1 MTRQNAGT
9 ETKAAAKAPARSRV
23 TATTP
28 PETEDTATTPAETED
43 TAATR
48 PGTGAAT
55 ATPPEAGTTATTPPE
70 TEADP
75 ATPPETE
82 ADATTRPGTGAAVEA
97 PTDIVIAVD
106 RLVADGLKALADYE
120 GLTQEQVDHIVK
132 KASVAALDRHTAL
145 ARLAVEETG
154 RGVFEDKAAKNMFA
168 CEHVTHS
175 MGPMKTVGVIARD
188 DIEDMVEIAE
198 PVGVVCAVT
207 PVTNPTSTTIFK
219 ALMALKTRNPVVF
232 AFHPSA
238 QRCSAEAARIVR
250 DAAVAAGAPE
260 HCVQWI
266 ESPSVEATR
275 TLMHHPGVSLILAT
289 GGNAMVRAAYSAGKP
304 ALGVGAGNVP
314 AYVHH
319 SARLRR
325 AVNDLVLSK
334 SFDNGMICA
343 SEQAVILDT
352 GIYDEA
358 LAEFRALHAHVATPE
373 EKAKLEA
380 FLFPAAGGADGACE
394 PRVNSAAVGRSPAWI
409 AGQAGFAVPE
419 DTSIILVE
427 AERVG
432 PDEPLTREKLCP
444 VLAVLRAEDERRGF
458 DLAADM
464 VAFHGQGHSAVIH
477 TEDPALAEAYGRRM
491 KTVRIIVNAP
501 SSQGA
506 IGGIYNSLLPSLTL
520 GCGSWGSTSVSNNV
534 SAAQLLNVKRVGVRR
549 NNLQWFKV
557 PPKIYFE
564 PQSIRYLASMPDVH
578 RVTIVTDATMTRL
591 GFVDRVTRV
600 LQRRREPVTV
610 QVIDNVEPEP
620 SIDSVR
626 RGARLMGDFRP
637 DTIIALGGGSPMDA
651 AKVMWLLYERQ
662 AAGEDVDFADMRQKF
677 SDIRKRAFRFPT
689 LGKVARLVCVP
700 TTSGTGAEVTPFAV
714 ISDPAT
720 GKKYPLADYA
730 LTPSVAIVDPLLTTA
745 LPPALA
751 ADSGFDA
758 LTHAIESYVSVYA
771 NDFTD
776 GLALHAIRLIFGNIE
791 AAVNDRAGRP
801 EAREKMHN
809 AGTIAGMAFGNAFLG
824 IVHAMSHT
832 LGATFHVAHG
842 RTNAI
847 LLPHV
852 IRYNGTVPTKLTGW
866 PKYENYRAPERFQE
880 IAHALGLPAA
890 TPQEGVESLARAVEE
905 LRDAVGIEPAFQALG
920 IDEQAF
926 LRALPQQALNAYE
939 DQCAPANPRMPMLA
953 DMERLMRAAYFG

>member
-1 MTRQNAGT
+1 MTRQD
-9 ETKAAAKAPARSRV
+9 ER
-23 TATTP
+23 
-28 PETEDTATTPAETED
+28 TEDRVATDAPSD
-43 TAATR
+43 TA
-48 PGTGAAT
+48 
-55 ATPPEAGTTATTPPE
+55 
-70 TEADP
+70 
-75 ATPPETE
+75 
-82 ADATTRPGTGAAVEA
+82 V
-97 PTDIVIAVD
+97 AVD
-106 RLVADGLKALADYE
+106 RLVAAGLKALADYE
-120 GLTQEQVDHIVK
+120 ALSQEQVDHIVK
-132 KASVAALDRHTAL
+132 KASVAALDQHTAL

-175 MGPMKTVGVIARD
+175 MGHLKTVGVIARD
-188 DIEDMVEIAE
+188 DMEDMVEIAE
-198 PVGVVCAVT
+198 PVGVVAAVT
-207 PVTNPTSTTIFK
+207 PVTNPTSTTVFK
-219 ALMALKTRNPVVF
+219 ALLALKTRNPVIF

-266 ESPSVEATR
+266 EAPSVEATR
-275 TLMHHPGVSLILAT
+275 TLMRHAGVSLILAT
-289 GGNAMVRAAYSAGKP
+289 GGNAMVKAAYSAGKP

-314 AYVHH
+314 AYVHR
-319 SARLRR
+319 SADLRR

-343 SEQAVILDT
+343 SEQAVVLDT
-352 GIYDEA
+352 EIYDA
-358 LAEFRALHAHVATPE
+358 AITEFRALHAHVATE
-373 EKAKLEA
+373 QQKAQLEA
-380 FLFPAAGGADGACE
+380 FLFPADGGSGAGCE
-394 PRVNSAAVGRSPAWI
+394 PKVNAAAVGQSPAWI
-409 AGQAGFAVPE
+409 AERAGFSVPA
-419 DTSIILVE
+419 DTSVILVE

-432 PDEPLTREKLCP
+432 PGEPLTREKLCP
-444 VLAVLRAEDERRGF
+444 VLAVLRAADERHGF

-477 TEDPALAEAYGRRM
+477 TGDPAVAEAYGMRM
-491 KTVRIIVNAP
+491 KTVRILVNSP

-506 IGGIYNSLLPSLTL
+506 IGGIYNGLLPSLTL
-520 GCGSWGSTSVSNNV
+520 GCGSWGSTSVSDNV
-534 SAAQLLNVKRVGVRR
+534 SAAQLLNIKRVSTRR

-564 PQSIRYLASMPDVH
+564 PQAIRYLASMPDVH
-578 RVTIVTDATMTRL
+578 RVTIVTDTTMTRL
-591 GFVDRVTRV
+591 GFVDRVSRV
-600 LQRRREPVTV
+600 LQRRQEPVTV
-610 QVIDNVEPEP
+610 QIIDTVQPEP
-620 SIDSVR
+620 SIDSVQH
-626 RGARLMGDFRP
+626 GADLMRDFRP

-651 AKVMWLLYERQ
+651 AKVMWLLYEQ
-662 AAGEDVDFADMRQKF
+662 PGVDFADMRQKF

-689 LGKVARLVCVP
+689 LGRLARLVCVP

-758 LTHAIESYVSVYA
+758 LTHAIEAYVSVYA

-776 GLALHAIRLIFGNIE
+776 GLALHAVRLVFAHLE
-791 AAVNDRAGRP
+791 AAVNDRADAA

-832 LGATFHVAHG
+832 LGATFHIAHG
-842 RTNAI
+842 RTNAV

-866 PKYENYRAPERFQE
+866 PKYEHYRAPERFQD
-880 IAHALGLPAA
+880 IARTLGLPAA
-890 TPQEGVESLARAVEE
+890 TPAEGVESLAAAVER
-905 LRDAVGIEPAFQALG
+905 LRDAVGIEPTFRALG
-920 IDEQAF
+920 VDERAF
-926 LRALPQQALNAYE
+926 LDALPRQALNAYE
-939 DQCAPANPRMPMLA
+939 DQCAPANPRMPMLD
-953 DMERLMRAAYFG
+953 DMQELMRTAYHG

>member
-1 MTRQNAGT
+1 MTRQNVRPEDRGT
-9 ETKAAAKAPARSRV
+9 DAPS
-23 TATTP
+23 
-28 PETEDTATTPAETED
+28 DTA
-43 TAATR
+43 
-48 PGTGAAT
+48 
-55 ATPPEAGTTATTPPE
+55 
-70 TEADP
+70 
-75 ATPPETE
+75 
-82 ADATTRPGTGAAVEA
+82 V
-97 PTDIVIAVD
+97 AVD
-106 RLVADGLKALADYE
+106 RLVTAGLKALADYE
-120 GLTQEQVDHIVK
+120 SLTQEQVDHIVK
-132 KASVAALDRHTAL
+132 KASVAALDQHTAL
-145 ARLAVEETG
+145 ALLAVEETG

-175 MGPMKTVGVIARD
+175 MGRMRTVGVVARD
-188 DIEDMVEIAE
+188 DVEDMVEIAE
-198 PVGVVCAVT
+198 PVGVVAAIT
-207 PVTNPTSTTIFK
+207 PVTNPTSTTVFK
-219 ALMALKTRNPVVF
+219 ALLALKTRNPVVF

-238 QRCSAEAARIVR
+238 QRCSAEAARVVR

-266 ESPSVEATR
+266 EAPSVEATR

-289 GGNAMVRAAYSAGKP
+289 GGNAMVKAAYSAGKP

-314 AYVHH
+314 AYVHK
-319 SARLRR
+319 SAKLRR

-352 GIYDEA
+352 GIYDAA
-358 LAEFRALHAHVATPE
+358 LAEFRTLHAHLATPE
-373 EKAKLEA
+373 EKAKLET
-380 FLFPAAGGADGACE
+380 FLFPPTGGSGAGCE
-394 PRVNSAAVGRSPAWI
+394 PKVNAAAVGRSPAWI
-409 AGQAGFAVPE
+409 AERAGFSVPD
-419 DTSIILVE
+419 DTSVILVE

-444 VLAVLRAEDERRGF
+444 VLAVLRAEDERHGF

-477 TEDPALAEAYGRRM
+477 TEDPTMAEAYGKRM
-491 KTVRIIVNAP
+491 KTVRIIVNSP

-506 IGGIYNSLLPSLTL
+506 IGGIYNGLLPSLTL
-520 GCGSWGSTSVSNNV
+520 GCGSWGSTSVSDNV
-534 SAAQLLNVKRVGVRR
+534 SAAQLLNVKRVSARR

-564 PQSIRYLASMPDVH
+564 PQAIRYLTSMPDVH

-591 GFVDRVTRV
+591 GFVDRITRV
-600 LQRRREPVTV
+600 LQRRPEAVTV
-610 QVIDNVEPEP
+610 QIIDNVQPEQ
-620 SIDSVR
+620 SIDSVQH
-626 RGARLMGDFRP
+626 GAGLMREFRP

-651 AKVMWLLYERQ
+651 AKVMWLLYEQ
-662 AAGEDVDFADMRQKF
+662 PGIDFADMRQKF

-689 LGKVARLVCVP
+689 LGKQARLVCVP

-730 LTPSVAIVDPLLTTA
+730 LTPSVAIVDPLLTTG

-758 LTHAIESYVSVYA
+758 LTHAIEAYVSVYA

-776 GLALHAIRLIFGNIE
+776 GLALHAVRLIFGHLE
-791 AAVNDRAGRP
+791 AAVNDPDGSP
-801 EAREKMHN
+801 DAREKMHN

-832 LGATFHVAHG
+832 LGATFHIAHG
-842 RTNAI
+842 RTNAV

-866 PKYENYRAPERFQE
+866 PKYETYRAPERFQD
-880 IAHALGLPAA
+880 IARTLGLPAA
-890 TPQEGVESLARAVEE
+890 TPQEAVESLAAAVER
-905 LRDAVGIEPAFQALG
+905 LRDAVGIEPTFRALG
-920 IDEQAF
+920 VDERAF
-926 LRALPQQALNAYE
+926 LDALPQQALNAYE
-939 DQCAPANPRMPMLA
+939 DQCAPANPRMPMLD
-953 DMERLMRAAYFG
+953 DMQGIMRTAYHG

>member
-1 MTRQNAGT
+1 MTRHDRT
-9 ETKAAAKAPARSRV
+9 AAAGPAP
-23 TATTP
+23 
-28 PETEDTATTPAETED
+28 
-43 TAATR
+43 
-48 PGTGAAT
+48 
-55 ATPPEAGTTATTPPE
+55 
-70 TEADP
+70 
-75 ATPPETE
+75 
-82 ADATTRPGTGAAVEA
+82 A
-97 PTDIVIAVD
+97 PTDTAIAVD
-106 RLVADGLKALADYE
+106 LLVTNGLKALADYE
-120 GLTQEQVDHIVK
+120 ALDQDQVDHIVK

-154 RGVFEDKAAKNMFA
+154 RGVFEDKAVKNMFA
-168 CEHVTHS
+168 CEHVTHGMS
-175 MGPMKTVGVIARD
+175 TLKTVGVIARD

-219 ALMALKTRNPVVF
+219 ALIALKTRNPVVF

-260 HCVQWI
+260 HCIQWI
-266 ESPSVEATR
+266 ETPSVEATG
-275 TLMHHPGVSLILAT
+275 TLMRHPGVSLILAT
-289 GGNAMVRAAYSAGKP
+289 GGNAMVKAAYSAGKP

-314 AYVHH
+314 AYVHR
-319 SARLRR
+319 SAKLSR

-343 SEQAVILDT
+343 SEQAVVLDT
-352 GIYDEA
+352 EIYDGA
-358 LAEFRALHAHVATPE
+358 LAEFRTLHAHVATAE
-373 EKAKLEA
+373 EKAKLEE
-380 FLFPAAGGADGACE
+380 FLFPAGKAPGGGCE
-394 PRVNSAAVGRSPAWI
+394 PKVNAAAVGQSPAWI
-409 AGQAGFAVPE
+409 AEQAGFTVPAG
-419 DTSIILVE
+419 TSLILVE
-427 AERVG
+427 ADHVG

-444 VLAVLRAEDERRGF
+444 VLAVLRAGSEQQGF

-477 TEDPALAEAYGRRM
+477 TEDRALAEAYGRRM

-534 SAAQLLNVKRVGVRR
+534 SAAQLLNVKRVGTRR

-564 PQSIRYLASMPDVH
+564 PQAIRYLASMPDVH
-578 RVTIVTDATMTRL
+578 RVTVVTDATMTRL
-591 GFVDRVTRV
+591 GLVDRVTRV
-600 LQRRREPVTV
+600 LQRRHDPVTL
-610 QVIDNVEPEP
+610 QIIDNVEPEP

-626 RGARLMGDFRP
+626 RGAKLMGDFRP

-651 AKVMWLLYERQ
+651 AKVMWLLYEQ
-662 AAGEDVDFADMRQKF
+662 HASGVDIDFADMRQKF
-677 SDIRKRAFRFPT
+677 SDIRKRAFRFPV
-689 LGKVARLVCVP
+689 LGKLARLVCIP

-730 LTPSVAIVDPLLTTA
+730 LTPSVAIVDPTLTA
-745 LPPALA
+745 GLPAALA

-758 LTHAIESYVSVYA
+758 LTHAIEAYVSVYA

-776 GLALHAIRLIFGNIE
+776 GLALHAIRLIFANIE
-791 AAVNDRAGRP
+791 ASVTDGTARP
-801 EAREKMHN
+801 DAREKMHN

-832 LGATFHVAHG
+832 LGATFHIAHG
-842 RTNAI
+842 RTNAV

-866 PKYENYRAPERFQE
+866 PKYENYRAPERFQD
-880 IAHALGLPAA
+880 IARTLGLPAA
-890 TPQEGVESLARAVEE
+890 TPAEGVRSLAEAVER
-905 LRDAVGIEPAFQALG
+905 LREAVGIEPSFQALG
-920 IDEQAF
+920 VDEHAF
-926 LRALPQQALNAYE
+926 LGSLPEQALNAYE
-939 DQCAPANPRMPMLA
+939 DQCAPANPRMPMLD
-953 DMERLMRAAYFG
+953 DMQELMRKAYYGRR

>member
-1 MTRQNAGT
+1 MTRHDAGI
-9 ETKAAAKAPARSRV
+9 E
-23 TATTP
+23 
-28 PETEDTATTPAETED
+28 
-43 TAATR
+43 
-48 PGTGAAT
+48 AT
-55 ATPPEAGTTATTPPE
+55 ATAG
-70 TEADP
+70 
-75 ATPPETE
+75 
-82 ADATTRPGTGAAVEA
+82 A
-97 PTDIVIAVD
+97 PSDITIAVD
-106 RLVADGLKALADYE
+106 QLVAQGLKALADYE
-120 GLTQEQVDHIVK
+120 AFTQEQIDHIVK
-132 KASVAALDRHTAL
+132 KASVAALDQHTAL
-145 ARLAVEETG
+145 ARLAVQETG

-175 MGPMKTVGVIARD
+175 IAPMKTVGVIARD
-188 DIEDMVEIAE
+188 DIEDMTEVAE
-198 PVGVVCAVT
+198 PVGVVCAIT
-207 PVTNPTSTTIFK
+207 PVTNPTSTTVFK

-238 QRCSAEAARIVR
+238 QRCSTEAARIVR
-250 DAAVAAGAPE
+250 DAAIAAGAPE
-260 HCVQWI
+260 HCIQWI
-266 ESPSVEATR
+266 ETPSVEATSV
-275 TLMHHPGVSLILAT
+275 LMQHPGVALILAT

-314 AYVHH
+314 AYVHK
-319 SARLRR
+319 SAKLRR

-343 SEQAVILDT
+343 SEQAVILDEE
-352 GIYDEA
+352 IYDAA
-358 LAEFRALHAHVATPE
+358 LAEFRTLHAHLATAE

-380 FLFPAAGGADGACE
+380 FLFPGRATNSGCE
-394 PRVNSAAVGRSPAWI
+394 PKVNAAAVGQSPVWI
-409 AGQAGFAVPE
+409 AEQAGFTVPA
-419 DTSIILVE
+419 DTSLILVQ
-427 AERVG
+427 AEHVG

-444 VLAVLRAEDERRGF
+444 VLAVLRAGSQAQGF

-477 TEDPALAEAYGRRM
+477 TEDRTIAEAYGRRL
-491 KTVRIIVNAP
+491 KTVRIIVNSP

-506 IGGIYNSLLPSLTL
+506 IGGIYNNLLPSLTL
-520 GCGSWGSTSVSNNV
+520 GCGSWGHTSVSNNV
-534 SAAQLLNVKRVGVRR
+534 SAAQLLNIKRVGARR

-600 LQRRREPVTV
+600 LQRRHEPTTI

-620 SIDSVR
+620 SIESVR
-626 RGARLMGDFRP
+626 RGARLMHDFRP

-651 AKVMWLLYERQ
+651 AKVMWLLYEHP
-662 AAGEDVDFADMRQKF
+662 DIDFADMRQKF
-677 SDIRKRAFRFPT
+677 SDIRKRAFRFPV
-689 LGKVARLVCVP
+689 LGARARLVCIP

-730 LTPSVAIVDPLLTTA
+730 LTPSVAIVDPLLTTE

-758 LTHAIESYVSVYA
+758 LTHAIETYVSVYA

-776 GLALHAIRLIFGNIE
+776 GLALHAIRLVFENIE
-791 AAVNDRAGRP
+791 AAVNDRTGRP

-832 LGATFHVAHG
+832 LGASFHIAHG
-842 RTNAI
+842 RTNAV

-866 PKYENYRAPERFQE
+866 PKYESYRAPERFQD
-880 IAHALGLPAA
+880 IARTLGLPAG
-890 TPQEGVESLARAVEE
+890 TPQEGVESLAAAVER
-905 LRDAVGIEPAFQALG
+905 LRDAVGIEPSFQALG
-920 IDEQAF
+920 IDERAF
-926 LRALPQQALNAYE
+926 LDALPQQALNAYE
-939 DQCAPANPRMPMLA
+939 DQCAPANPRMPMLD
-953 DMERLMRAAYFG
+953 DMQDIMRTAYYGAVRNRPDTGRGRKTPA